1 LSIAFRVLVP
11 DSRSYARSGGRPR
24 LRLIRAIIPVT
35 EGLRGRAGHV
45 RLRGSGQRDS
55 HHQEAAFGWRCGYL
69 RGARIA
75 RLGAP
80 TVRRGL
86 PLLKGPPRV
95 PDPGQLVE
103 LRMED
108 GSWRRGF
115 RALSEPSTTEGG
127 EVVVWVATEDEYRAA
142 RGEGRSAV
150 GVPWPTERMVV
161 SSSGPPWQ
169 LSHSAPLHPAPPRSL
184 QRARRRW
191 WTGERSADL
200 EEDHEAVGL
209 WILLAIALLT
219 TVAAAYSLLTATG
232 VLGGG

>member
-1 LSIAFRVLVP
+1 M
-11 DSRSYARSGGRPR
+11 
-24 LRLIRAIIPVT
+24 
-35 EGLRGRAGHV
+35 V
-45 RLRGSGQRDS
+45 RLGGL
-55 HHQEAAFGWRCGYL
+55 A
-69 RGARIA
+69 
-75 RLGAP
+75 
-80 TVRRGL
+80 VRRGL

-95 PDPGQLVE
+95 PDPGQHVD

-115 RALSEPSTTEGG
+115 RAVSEPSTTEWG

-142 RGEGRSAV
+142 RWEGRSAV

-169 LSHSAPLHPAPPRSL
+169 LLHPAPPRSL
-184 QRARRRW
+184 EEARRRS

-200 EEDHEAVGL
+200 DEDHEAVGL

-219 TVAAAYSLLTATG
+219 AVAAAYSLLTATG

>member
-1 LSIAFRVLVP
+1 M
-11 DSRSYARSGGRPR
+11 
-24 LRLIRAIIPVT
+24 
-35 EGLRGRAGHV
+35 V
-45 RLRGSGQRDS
+45 RLGGL
-55 HHQEAAFGWRCGYL
+55 A
-69 RGARIA
+69 
-75 RLGAP
+75 
-80 TVRRGL
+80 VRRGL

-95 PDPGQLVE
+95 PDPGQHVD

-115 RALSEPSTTEGG
+115 RAVSEPSTTEWG
-127 EVVVWVATEDEYRAA
+127 EVAVWVATEDEYRAA
-142 RGEGRSAV
+142 RWEGRSAV

-169 LSHSAPLHPAPPRSL
+169 LLHPAPPRSL
-184 QRARRRW
+184 EEARRRP

-200 EEDHEAVGL
+200 DEDHEAVGL

-219 TVAAAYSLLTATG
+219 AVAAAYSLLTATG

>member
-1 LSIAFRVLVP
+1 M
-11 DSRSYARSGGRPR
+11 
-24 LRLIRAIIPVT
+24 
-35 EGLRGRAGHV
+35 V
-45 RLRGSGQRDS
+45 RLGGL
-55 HHQEAAFGWRCGYL
+55 A
-69 RGARIA
+69 
-75 RLGAP
+75 
-80 TVRRGL
+80 VRRGL

-95 PDPGQLVE
+95 PDPGQHVD

-115 RALSEPSTTEGG
+115 RAVSEPSTSEWG

-169 LSHSAPLHPAPPRSL
+169 LLHPAPPRSL
-184 QRARRRW
+184 EGGARRRS

-200 EEDHEAVGL
+200 DEDHVAVGV

-219 TVAAAYSLLTATG
+219 AVAAAYSLLTATG